1 MKVGDRVM
9 VIAERDEYQGLRGS
23 IVDLTPEG
31 KLIVD
36 VEIPIKYRVPFDAHD
51 VELEALAETT

>member
-1 MKVGDRVM
+1 M